1 MTGTFW
7 GQNISM
13 KMAESKKLTWG
24 GLFLFTFSI
33 YVIFPLI
40 EKKHGEKRKK
50 IALKT

>member
-1 MTGTFW
+1 
-7 GQNISM
+7 M

-40 EKKHGEKRKK
+40 EKKHGEKKK
-50 IALKT
+50 ENSFKNLSAKNVLSSK